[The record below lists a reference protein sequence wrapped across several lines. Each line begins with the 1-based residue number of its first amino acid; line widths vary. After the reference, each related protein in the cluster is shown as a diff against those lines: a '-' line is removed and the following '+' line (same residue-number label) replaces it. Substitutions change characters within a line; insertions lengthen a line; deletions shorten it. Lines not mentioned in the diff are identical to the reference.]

1 MNVKKVEV
9 LKDYN
14 LLITYN
20 NNEKRIF
27 DMKSYWLW
35 NKGDFV
41 KLHEIEVFGNVKPVF
56 DTVQWENGLEIAP
69 EELYSDSVM
78 FSTKTS
84 FM

>member
-78 FSTKTS
+78 VSTKTS